1 MKKTL
6 GVKVAFCVMFLFI
19 LFFSNKVLATN
30 DGLTILRKNDTEYII
45 YLNANL
51 DKEYE
56 YAFTNNKGDNK
67 ESLDYI
73 RAEKESAENKYV
85 MYISG
90 AKYDNYFKGNTA
102 VYVYARDL
110 DGNYLAD
117 GISIDLND
125 SIPYS
130 AVDLANNVTKRIAV
144 DTTQKTVTQKTENEI
159 KYTQING
166 RVDITDD
173 KDSKYS
179 YYLVKLPS
187 TDDYN
192 RFMSLAEEINKL
204 QANSGLYDNIRMCK
218 EFYDLYN
225 QLMPSE
231 NWAEVTDMKIEQPAD
246 SKTGEQYVLWIKND
260 TKNIVDVQFLTC
272 FQDENKE
279 FVKEENIVKTTSK
292 LPITYDSVILF
303 VILGVALV
311 LLVMVIVAKKKNAS
325 KRSARRK
332 K

>member
-90 AKYDNYFKGNTA
+90 TKYDNYFKGNTA

>member
-166 RVDITDD
+166 RVDIIDD

>member
-30 DGLTILRKNDTEYII
+30 DGLTILKKNDTEYII

-56 YAFTNNKGDNK
+56 YAFTNNKDDNK

-85 MYISG
+85 MYVSG
-90 AKYDNYFKGNTA
+90 TKYDNYFKGNTA

-117 GISIDLND
+117 GVSIDLND

-144 DTTQKTVTQKTENEI
+144 DTTQKTVTQKTENGI

-166 RVDITDD
+166 RVDITDG

-292 LPITYDSVILF
+292 LPITYDSIVLF